1 MCAYLEGNDEE
12 QLTISYLSSKM
23 KEYLSDGD
31 LEPYG
36 KQYLKAQLKELYG
49 DCIYISER
57 EGLDDIVTMRE
68 KTSDILRSYFDNT
81 KQEGDEESQK
91 RAILE
96 TAARL
101 IKSDIKTNV
110 ISVTDEYPTTETIKL
125 QPALD
130 YIPRSLRTL
139 LKSLFAGKD
148 TGPKVA
154 SIGQAII
161 QAVRPRTVI
170 APLQICLSVQMHH
183 LYRSRFLVDTL
194 CEMGFCSSY
203 AEAQR
208 FEKNAANCVAGNILG
223 EDADVS
229 NKTLLFAA
237 DNVDHNI
244 LTIDGKG
251 TFHGMG
257 MIAAL
262 TPRQETLHKIPRHKT
277 AELNIVD
284 KSTIVIIDHRFPKH
298 LSREITF
305 AELSELTNVPKID
318 RSVDL
323 LWELSFKFKEPTPG
337 WHGMMHIIHQGNA
350 HPGPSAVMYLPMI
363 NMYSGDISCILST
376 LQFLCDLASKYH
388 IAPVITFD
396 QPLYWKAAQIILDS
410 PHGSPLKSIVLLLG
424 CFHTFMNLLGAIGT
438 LMDGTGLKDILVT
451 VYGENAVAQMM
462 TGKSV
467 QRAFRGHLLV
477 DKCLNHI
484 ILSEMVDESEDF
496 VAMIEEY
503 EGTFNKLLNSE
514 VTLDTVLASE
524 IVNRISEQLGK
535 RKMELCARSKTSK
548 LWLNYQNML
557 KVARSLVIADRT
569 GSWPMHVR
577 AVSECIPIFAAAGH
591 YNYLKSAYFYVQEM
605 NQLHIKHPDVFRKF
619 QNGYHVIRRS
629 NQFWAGLSSDL
640 VIEQTLMRSLKTCGG
655 LTRGSGMSEEQIA
668 LWTMSTPISAQ
679 YNAAM
684 QEFTNLSYS
693 TSEQHKELT
702 SARMSRDLLDL
713 QKISSKLIG
722 CSPFSPEPSLRNIV
736 NGVVAHELVNV
747 HEYEEVARAIMHNM
761 IGKPVFT
768 FSFRRKDKAITLG
781 ETSAVK
787 IAADRTIDSGLL
799 FERFLVVAKTG
810 ELL

>member
-1 MCAYLEGNDEE
+1 M
-12 QLTISYLSSKM
+12 
-23 KEYLSDGD
+23 
-31 LEPYG
+31 
-36 KQYLKAQLKELYG
+36 
-49 DCIYISER
+49 
-57 EGLDDIVTMRE
+57 
-68 KTSDILRSYFDNT
+68 
-81 KQEGDEESQK
+81 
-91 RAILE
+91 
-96 TAARL
+96 
-101 IKSDIKTNV
+101 
-110 ISVTDEYPTTETIKL
+110 
-125 QPALD
+125 
-130 YIPRSLRTL
+130 
-139 LKSLFAGKD
+139 
-148 TGPKVA
+148 
-154 SIGQAII
+154 
-161 QAVRPRTVI
+161 
-170 APLQICLSVQMHH
+170 
-183 LYRSRFLVDTL
+183 
-194 CEMGFCSSY
+194 
-203 AEAQR
+203 
-208 FEKNAANCVAGNILG
+208 
-223 EDADVS
+223 
-229 NKTLLFAA
+229 
-237 DNVDHNI
+237 
-244 LTIDGKG
+244 ID
-251 TFHGMG
+251 
-257 MIAAL
+257 
-262 TPRQETLHKIPRHKT
+262 
-277 AELNIVD
+277 
-284 KSTIVIIDHRFPKH
+284 
-298 LSREITF
+298 
-305 AELSELTNVPKID
+305 
-318 RSVDL
+318 
-323 LWELSFKFKEPTPG
+323 
-337 WHGMMHIIHQGNA
+337 
-350 HPGPSAVMYLPMI
+350 
-363 NMYSGDISCILST
+363 MYSGDISCILST

-484 ILSEMVDESEDF
+484 ILSEMADESQDF

-514 VTLDTVLASE
+514 VTVDTVLASE
-524 IVNRISEQLGK
+524 ILIRVNEQLRK
-535 RKMELCARSKTSK
+535 RKMELSARSKTSK

-679 YNAAM
+679 YNAGM

-768 FSFRRKDKAITLG
+768 FTFRRKDKAITVCCENCCG
-781 ETSAVK
+781 SNH
-787 IAADRTIDSGLL
+787 
-799 FERFLVVAKTG
+799 
-810 ELL
+810 